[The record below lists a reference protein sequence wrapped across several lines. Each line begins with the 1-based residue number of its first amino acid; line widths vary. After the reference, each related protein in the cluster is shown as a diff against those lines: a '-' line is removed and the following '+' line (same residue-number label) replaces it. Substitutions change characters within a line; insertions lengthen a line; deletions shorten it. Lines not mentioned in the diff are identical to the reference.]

1 MSQDKLKIIILGGG
15 TAGWMTANLMA
26 ARWKDKNIHLTL
38 IESPDVGVVGVGEGS
53 TPSMQNFF
61 QEIGVAEAEWMP
73 ECNATYKNGIT
84 FENWTSIPGFE
95 KYCHPFPS
103 PMDNFTFAKFDTN
116 CQLRRHNVDVEAH
129 PDRFF
134 LGSYLAQNKKGPKAN
149 YNFPFDHPNGYHFDS
164 SLLGNFLKKKAQQ
177 RNVEFLQHHVSRVN
191 QNENGD
197 ITSLDF
203 KEGGSIEADFFVDC
217 TGFAGVLIQKTLNVP
232 FINLDKVL
240 FNDTAVVV
248 ATESD
253 LDNLHSQTKST
264 ALKNGWAWDI
274 PLTSRTGNG
283 YVFSSKYCTVDE
295 AETEFRQHLGLLEAD
310 VEVRSVKWKQGR
322 IAKNWS
328 HNCLAVGLSQGFL
341 EPIEAMALHLVYN
354 SIGHF
359 ITEFEKGQ
367 FTNQNQPQYNQII
380 DRAFDGVVDYIMA
393 HYRMNSRR
401 DTAYWRDNAEN
412 TQITASF
419 RAIVQSWL
427 GASPHSL
434 ADEIKKYDTG
444 SYFPL
449 VSWQILFAGY
459 GVFPPKEHTKPEIKG
474 NDSVN
479 LKDLD
484 EFIRRCS
491 SNYCSHQDSLH
502 AINAIKSG

>member
-1 MSQDKLKIIILGGG
+1 MSQDMLKIVILGGG

-61 QEIGVAEAEWMP
+61 QEIGVEDSEWMA

-84 FENWTSIPGFE
+84 FEGWTSIPGFE

-103 PMDNFTFAKFDTN
+103 KMDSFTFSDFDNN
-116 CQLRRHNVDVEAH
+116 CQLRRHNFNVETH

-134 LGSYLAQNKKGPKAN
+134 LGSFLSQNNKGPTASHS
-149 YNFPFDHPNGYHFDS
+149 FPFDHPHGYHFDAN
-164 SLLGNFLKKKAQQ
+164 LLGAFLRKKAIE
-177 RNVEFLQHHVSRVN
+177 RNVKHLQHHVERVN
-191 QNENGD
+191 TKENGD
-197 ITSLDF
+197 IRSLDF

-217 TGFAGVLIQKTLNVP
+217 TGFAGILIQKTLKVP
-232 FINLDKVL
+232 FVSLDKVL
-240 FNDTAVVV
+240 FNDTAIVV
-248 ATESD
+248 ATPANK
-253 LDNLHSQTKST
+253 DNLASQTKST
-264 ALKNGWAWDI
+264 ALKYGWAWDI

-283 YVFSSKYCTVDE
+283 YVFSSKYCSLNE
-295 AETEFRQHLGLLEAD
+295 AETELRQHLGLLEED

-322 IAKNWS
+322 LEKSW
-328 HNCLAVGLSQGFL
+328 HQNCLAVGLSQGFL

-367 FTNQNQPQYNQII
+367 FTNQNQAQYNRII
-380 DRAFDGVVDYIMA
+380 DGAFDGVVDYIMA

-401 DTAYWRDNAEN
+401 DTDYWRDNAAN
-412 TQITASF
+412 QHITPSF

-427 GASPHSL
+427 GASKNSL
-434 ADEIKKYDTG
+434 ADELQRYDTG

-449 VSWQILFAGY
+449 ESWQILFAGY
-459 GVFPPKEHTKPEIKG
+459 GVFPPIENTKPLNRGIQSTDMSK
-474 NDSVN
+474 
-479 LKDLD
+479 LD
-484 EFIRRCS
+484 EFIQRCA
-491 SNYCSHQDSLH
+491 SNYGDHMA
-502 AINAIKSG
+502 AITALKSV

>member
-1 MSQDKLKIIILGGG
+1 MSQDKLNIVILGGG

-26 ARWKDKNIHLTL
+26 ARWKDKDIHLTV

-61 QEIGVAEAEWMP
+61 QEIGVEDAEWMP

-84 FENWTSIPGFE
+84 FEGWSSIPGFE

-103 PMDNFTFAKFDTN
+103 PMDSFTYPKFDTN
-116 CQLRRHNVDVEAH
+116 CQLRRHNIDVEAH

-134 LGSYLAQNKKGPKAN
+134 LGSYLSQNQKSPKAN
-149 YNFPFDHPNGYHFDS
+149 YNFPFNQPNGYHFDS
-164 SLLGNFLKKKAQQ
+164 NLLGNFLKNKAKQ
-177 RNVEFLQHHVSRVN
+177 RNVDFLQQHVSRVN
-191 QNENGD
+191 QKENGD
-197 ITSLDF
+197 ISSLDF
-203 KEGGSIEADFFVDC
+203 KEGGSIAADFFVDC

-253 LDNLHSQTKST
+253 LDNLNSQTKST

-283 YVFSSKYCTVDE
+283 YVFSSKYCTVDQ
-295 AETEFRQHLGLLEAD
+295 AETEFRQHLGLLDAD
-310 VEVRSVKWKQGR
+310 VDVRSVKWKQGR
-322 IAKNWS
+322 LEKNWS
-328 HNCLAVGLSQGFL
+328 HNCLAVGLSQGFV

-359 ITEFEKGQ
+359 ITEFEKGN
-367 FTNQNQPQYNQII
+367 FTNQNQRQYNHII
-380 DRAFDGVVDYIMA
+380 DGAFDGVVDYILA

-401 DTAYWRDNAEN
+401 DTPYWRDNAEN
-412 TQITASF
+412 QHITGSF

-427 GASPHSL
+427 GASPNSL

-444 SYFPL
+444 SFFPL

-459 GVFPPKEHTKPEIKG
+459 GVFPPKENAKAPSPA
-474 NDSVN
+474 NQAVN
-479 LKDLD
+479 MDELD
-484 EFIRRCS
+484 EFIQRCAA
-491 SNYCSHQDSLH
+491 NYGPHLAALSQT
-502 AINAIKSG
+502 